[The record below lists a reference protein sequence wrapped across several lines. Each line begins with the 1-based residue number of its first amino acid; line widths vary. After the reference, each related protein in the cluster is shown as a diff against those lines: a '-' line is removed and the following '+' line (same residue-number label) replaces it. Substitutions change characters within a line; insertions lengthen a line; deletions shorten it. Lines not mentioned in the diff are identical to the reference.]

1 MRTTETTGNPFFDRF
16 WAAYPK
22 KVGKEKARRAFEK
35 VHPTEDQLVRM
46 LEAITEQSRV
56 YSWSKATWKY
66 IPHPATWL
74 NQKRWEDEVI
84 GETVVSEDGCYGAD
98 IFSPDATACETVQCP
113 ARYTDRVS
121 LRHLQ

>member
-1 MRTTETTGNPFFDRF
+1 MRKAEATDNVLFDRF
-16 WAAYPK
+16 WVAYPK

-35 VHPTEDQLVRM
+35 LHPTEDLLGQM
-46 LEAITEQSRV
+46 LEAIAKQRSV
-56 YSWSKATWKY
+56 YSWNKATWKY

-98 IFSPDATACETVQCP
+98 VF
-113 ARYTDRVS
+113 
-121 LRHLQ
+121 